1 MASEP
6 RRPAWEDRL
15 REAGA
20 HVEDDLRRVITYLN
34 DEVVPDVRRNG
45 SVALRAAATELGK
58 LAERMEHRA
67 EGTPVPPPPPPR
79 PVGEP
84 ER

>member
-1 MASEP
+1 MPEEP
-6 RRPAWEDRL
+6 AKPVWEDRL

-20 HVEDDLRRVITYLN
+20 HVEEDLRRVVAYLN

-45 SVALRAAATELGK
+45 SVALRAAAAELGK
-58 LAERMEHRA
+58 LAERMEHRPG
-67 EGTPVPPPPPPR
+67 GTPVPPPPPPR
-79 PVGEP
+79 AAGEP